1 MSYEITDAL
10 DKAATAGALCV
21 LNDPLTGVPLES
33 DGKPV
38 GFLLA
43 GEDSDQYKKRD
54 KELARQ
60 RSKEAEKL
68 GRKWRYT
75 PEMQEET
82 SLELLVACTLGWQ
95 GLKWEGSEE
104 FSKDRV
110 REMYRRVTWIR
121 EQAAAFVQDRTSFGE
136 ASPTT

>member
-43 GEDSDQYKKRD
+43 GEDSEQFKQRD

-60 RSKEAEKL
+60 RSKDAEKL
-68 GRKWRYT
+68 GRKWKYT
-75 PEMQEET
+75 PEMQEADR
-82 SLELLVACTLGWQ
+82 LELLVACTLGWQ
-95 GLKWEGSEE
+95 GIKWQGAEE
-104 FSKDRV
+104 FTKERV
-110 REMYRRVTWIR
+110 REMYRAVAWIR
-121 EQAAAFVQDRTSFGE
+121 EQVNAFIVDRTSFGE